1 MAIYLVSCD
10 SDKNDPKMAE
20 IHEGLL
26 DRFDAIQILTGA
38 WLLSTDDDI
47 DKVDELLGGVFPDT
61 EPMVLVEITG
71 DFSMQGLG
79 DEEMDWISERFG
91 GAGEEDDHGE

>member
-1 MAIYLVSCD
+1 MAVYMVSCD

-26 DRFDAIQILTGA
+26 DQFDAIQVLTGA
-38 WLLSTDDDI
+38 WLIASDASIDDI
-47 DKVDELLGGVFPDT
+47 DEKLAKVFPES
-61 EPMVLVEITG
+61 EPMILLEIGG

-79 DEEMDWISERFG
+79 DEEMDWIGERFG
-91 GAGEEDDHGE
+91 GGEETDGQE